1 MAWKCWLKWKGIKKS
16 IRAYAERSV
25 NTITKLLVTWM
36 QNLIYSAS
44 CWLPEGER
52 ESWLPDYNSGRNTIV
67 LKGNARMFSKI

>member
-1 MAWKCWLKWKGIKKS
+1 MAWKCWLKWKGIKKL

-25 NTITKLLVTWM
+25 NTITKLLVTW
-36 QNLIYSAS
+36 S